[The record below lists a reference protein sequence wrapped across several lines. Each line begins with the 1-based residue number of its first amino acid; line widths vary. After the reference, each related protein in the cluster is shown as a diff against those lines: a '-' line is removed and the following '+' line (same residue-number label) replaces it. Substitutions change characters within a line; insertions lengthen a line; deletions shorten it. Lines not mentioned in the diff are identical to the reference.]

1 MKRVLLVAA
10 ALHLAGC
17 ATTAGFATMM
27 DGYIGQPESA
37 LIARLGVPS
46 STYQLDAKSK
56 MLQFDKSR
64 TIVLPGMTTTTPVR
78 TTTNGQVS
86 VGQMGQL
93 PATGTY
99 TSTSTTWVPSK
110 APDVTIAQ
118 QCSVRFKVDSGI
130 VTSWTADGNACR
142 AVPPN

>member
-1 MKRVLLVAA
+1 MKRLIIAA
-10 ALHLAGC
+10 VTLQLAGC
-17 ATTAGFATMM
+17 ATQAGFSQLMN
-27 DGYIGQPESA
+27 GYIGQPESA

-46 STYQLDAKSK
+46 STHQLDSKSK

-64 TIVLPGMTTTTPVR
+64 TIVLPGMTTSTPVR

-130 VTSWTADGNACR
+130 VTSWSADGNACR